1 MMGASSQ
8 TKILLLMKTSTITTV
23 TTAIFLSCLVSAAQA
38 KGSWWEKLLGN
49 GEKDD
54 TELSVADLNLDDI
67 SGAFKQALTKGA
79 NNVVAQLGQNNGFNA
94 DSAIHIPLPKN
105 LKKIKNILEKIG
117 MSRLTD
123 ELEIKLN
130 RAAEIATPIAK
141 DLFVQSIKDMTF
153 EDVKKIYNGP
163 NDSATQYF
171 KQKMSHSLAE
181 KMNPIVDKSLSEVG
195 AVQALNAV
203 MDKYGDIPFVKSVK
217 PDLTGHVV
225 QKGMDGIFYYLAKQ
239 EAQIRKDP
247 LKQTTELLK
256 KVFGG

>member
-1 MMGASSQ
+1 
-8 TKILLLMKTSTITTV
+8 MKTSRLATII
-23 TTAIFLSCLVSAAQA
+23 TAIFLSCLVSFAEA
-38 KGSWWEKLLGN
+38 KGKWWEKLLGN
-49 GEKDD
+49 DD
-54 TELSVADLNLDDI
+54 NHDNELIVTDLDLGDI

-79 NNVVAQLGQNNGFNA
+79 HNVVAQLGQNDGFNA

-105 LKKIKNILEKIG
+105 LKKVRKILKRIG
-117 MSRLTD
+117 MSGMVD
-123 ELEIKLN
+123 DLEIKLN

-163 NDSATQYF
+163 DDSATQYF
-171 KQKMSHSLAE
+171 RQKMSRSLAE

-203 MDKYGDIPFVKSVK
+203 MDKYGDIPFVKTVK

-247 LKQTTELLK
+247 LKQTTDLLK